1 MSEVSGGA
9 SAPAAAPAESAQSDS
24 NTESNASQAQ
34 SGQPEISD
42 IQDAVEA
49 GELSQ
54 AQAKSLIKKY
64 KLKVQGKEQEVEVD
78 LGNDDFIRDQLQLA
92 EMSKRSMQS
101 ASEIKKAY
109 MKEMER
115 LKSDPFS
122 VLQEL
127 GLDPE
132 ELSAGFISKKIEEM
146 KKSPEQLA
154 QEKLTR
160 ELEEARAEAR
170 KLKEER
176 EAEQMTKLQAEASK
190 ALNDE
195 IDKAI
200 SGHKKLPNSPLV
212 RKKIADSMLW
222 AMNNGYGDVTAE
234 DVVPMVEKELRQEFG
249 GMFEGME
256 DDTLE
261 EWVGRERINRARKK
275 KVATKVPGLNDVKPT
290 AASIKAPAEA
300 NKPSSQK
307 IKAKDLFRN
316 MGK

>member
-9 SAPAAAPAESAQSDS
+9 SAPAAPSESAQVDS
-24 NTESNASQAQ
+24 STQASSGQEQ
-34 SGQPEISD
+34 SGQPGISD
-42 IQDAVEA
+42 IQEAVES
-49 GELSQ
+49 GEISP
-54 AQAKSLIKKY
+54 AEAKSMIRKF

-78 LGNDDFIRDQLQLA
+78 LGNEDYIRDQLQLA

-101 ASEIKKAY
+101 AAEIKKAY
-109 MKEMER
+109 QKEMER
-115 LKSDPFS
+115 LKNDPMS
-122 VLQEL
+122 VLAEL

-132 ELSAGFISKKIEEM
+132 EVSASFIQKRVEEM

-160 ELEEARAEAR
+160 ELEEARER
-170 KLKEER
+170 IKKHEEEK
-176 EAEQMTKLQAEASK
+176 EAENMTKLQAEASK

-200 SGHKKLPNSPLV
+200 SGHRKLPNNPMV

-249 GMFEGME
+249 GFFDGVDDEG
-256 DDTLE
+256 LE

-275 KVATKVPGLNDVKPT
+275 KVSAKVPGLADVKPT
-290 AASIKAPAEA
+290 TASLKAPAQES
-300 NKPSSQK
+300 KPAQK
-307 IKAKDLFRN
+307 VRAKDLFRN